1 MIKMLEVFHKAMR
14 RTNNHKLSGKK
25 SRNRF
30 SQAKK
35 KNEIKDTSVNYCN
48 LNDRNLSPFC
58 KAKSKTFG
66 KVENV
71 MKTLF

>member
-30 SQAKK
+30 NQAK
-35 KNEIKDTSVNYCN
+35 KNEIKDTSITVI
-48 LNDRNLSPFC
+48 
-58 KAKSKTFG
+58 
-66 KVENV
+66 
-71 MKTLF
+71 

>member
-14 RTNNHKLSGKK
+14 RTNNHKLSGQKK
-25 SRNRF
+25 SE
-30 SQAKK
+30 SLQSSEK